1 MKFDFSKS
9 REDFRN
15 KYQLELQSINKNVL
29 YITHE
34 IDKCLR
40 ILRVLQND
48 ARLQSQVDDFYN
60 KDDESEPKDEA
71 P

>member
-9 REDFRN
+9 REDLRN

-48 ARLQSQVDDFYN
+48 AKLQSQVDEFYN
-60 KDDESEPKDEA
+60 RDDESEPKDEA

>member
-9 REDFRN
+9 REDLQN

-48 ARLQSQVDDFYN
+48 AKLQSQVDEFYN
-60 KDDESEPKDEA
+60 RDDESEPKDEA